1 MIKLELPDL
10 PYSKDALQPYMSAE
24 TLELHHDKHHQ
35 AYVTNGNKFIEEQKL
50 NESTLEEIVINSF
63 KSNNAPVFNNV
74 SQHINH
80 IHFWEIMSNNP
91 DGKIPSELE
100 NKIKDD
106 FGSIDQMKNDFINA
120 GIGQFGSGW
129 CWLVLNNGKLEITK
143 TPNAEN
149 PIVNNQIPLLGCDV
163 WEHSYYVDF
172 KNKRPDYLK
181 SFINNLVNWE
191 KVTEE
196 CVKNL

>member
-35 AYVTNGNKFIEEQKL
+35 AYVTNGNKFIEEQNL
-50 NESTLEEIVINSF
+50 SESSINEIVINSY
-63 KSNNAPVFNNV
+63 KNNNAPVFNNV
-74 SQHINH
+74 SQHLNH
-80 IHFWEIMSNNP
+80 MHFWEIMQNNP
-91 DGKIPSELE
+91 NGKIPSELE
-100 NKIKDD
+100 TKINQD
-106 FGSIDQMKNDFINA
+106 FESVDAMKQEFINA

-149 PIVNNQIPLLGCDV
+149 PIVHGHIPLLGCDV

-172 KNKRPDYLK
+172 KNRRPDYLK
-181 SFINNLVNWE
+181 NFIDNLVNWE
-191 KVTEE
+191 KVNEE
-196 CVKNL
+196 FTKNN

>member
-35 AYVTNGNKFIEEQKL
+35 AYVTNGNKFIEEQNL
-50 NESTLEEIVINSF
+50 SESSKNEIVINSY
-63 KSNNAPVFNNV
+63 KNNNAPVFNNV

-91 DGKIPSELE
+91 EGKIPGELE
-100 NKIKDD
+100 SKIIND
-106 FGSIDQMKNDFINA
+106 FGSVDQMKNDFINA
-120 GIGQFGSGW
+120 GITQFGSGW
-129 CWLVLNNGKLEITK
+129 CLLVLNNGKLEVTK
-143 TPNAEN
+143 TPNAAN
-149 PIVNNQIPLLGCDV
+149 PIVHGHIPLLGCDV

-172 KNKRPDYLK
+172 KNRRPDYLK
-181 SFINNLVNWE
+181 SFIDNLVNWE
-191 KVTEE
+191 KVNEE
-196 CVKNL
+196 FTKNN